1 MEEQIW
7 QIRNITKYSGLGG
20 HVLTTKFGNSGIGDE
35 DKTEVESKIEIIPE
49 TEQESAEVRIGCN
62 QIDRVRVG
70 QG

>member
-1 MEEQIW
+1 
-7 QIRNITKYSGLGG
+7 
-20 HVLTTKFGNSGIGDE
+20 VLTTKFGNSGIGDE